1 MKINSNLISVSQYST
16 TEQKIGTWIDG
27 KPIYRK
33 CFKKTGNV
41 ANIQS
46 GISNLDDVINLTVM
60 VKGSDQ
66 NPAWRTIPWCFN
78 NSTYEPSFTG
88 GAYVRASDALIG
100 FQAGSGLTSTSIYI
114 VIIEYT
120 KTTD

>member
-1 MKINSNLISVSQYST
+1 MRINPNLLRETFST
-16 TEQKIGTWIDG
+16 TEARIGTWIDG
-27 KPIYRK
+27 KPLYRK
-33 CFKKTGNV
+33 CFKKTGNL
-41 ANIQS
+41 ASIQS

-60 VKGSDQ
+60 IKGSDQ
-66 NPAWRTIPWCFN
+66 NASWRTIPWCFN
-78 NSTYEPSFTG
+78 NPTYEPSYTG
-88 GAYVRASDALIG
+88 GAYIRASDALIG